1 MTSHSKKHEPFEVP
15 NQFAIQHGNYKLE
28 ETIKAGVR
36 RARNKNVLVLDTYLS
51 KEQITKNQF
60 DAGITLYSLWLRA
73 GGTQRTIISYEKVRY
88 GRIDDLNEKNILA
101 KKRMNEAFETVGDQ
115 LSRCLFAVCCMGEY
129 ASDWAYNN
137 DLSKRSGIDVLRLG
151 LNELCNIWRI

>member
-51 KEQITKNQF
+51 KEQITQNQF
-60 DAGITLYSLWLRA
+60 DAGITLYSLWLRD
-73 GGTQRTIISYEKVRY
+73 GGKQRTIIS
-88 GRIDDLNEKNILA
+88 
-101 KKRMNEAFETVGDQ
+101 
-115 LSRCLFAVCCMGEY
+115 
-129 ASDWAYNN
+129 
-137 DLSKRSGIDVLRLG
+137 
-151 LNELCNIWRI
+151 